1 MQVRHKA
8 HDVEASREL
17 DCVLKD
23 FVILT
28 DHSVR
33 KPAFSILGLPGTSI
47 IVIYFTVESL
57 FCLLNANMKACFL
70 PFVTF
75 SKVKHV
81 PL

>member
-8 HDVEASREL
+8 HDIEASREL

-33 KPAFSILGLPGTSI
+33 ISYKPAF
-47 IVIYFTVESL
+47 
-57 FCLLNANMKACFL
+57 
-70 PFVTF
+70 
-75 SKVKHV
+75 
-81 PL
+81 